1 MLAICLALTAS
12 VAWGASDFLG
22 GISSR
27 SYAVL
32 TVLAVSQPAGLL
44 VILIAVAVH
53 GQLPVLGITTVWAVA
68 AGLCSV
74 GSLASLYMAMSR
86 GDMVLIAPLAS
97 LGVIIP
103 VIVGLVE
110 GNTVTLLVVL
120 GFVLAIIGTLATTWS
135 APEPETREKKSNL
148 TAALLALGSAAGQGL
163 FLVTLNHASSSDPF
177 TATAIARVVSC
188 AITLTAFLA
197 FRHRTRPPQPGP
209 TPVQTRG
216 AVRPRE
222 ATGAQAVDTRL
233 AEAVDNTA
241 VRSRVPWIL
250 LAAAGAAD
258 ALAEVTFAW
267 ASTSGE
273 LSISA
278 VLSSL
283 YPLVTMLL
291 AMIFLHERMR
301 AIQGIGAVGVVV
313 GVVLLSIG

>member
-32 TVLAVSQPAGLL
+32 TVLTVSQPAGLM
-44 VILIAVAVH
+44 VIAVAVAVH
-53 GQLPVLGITTVWAVA
+53 GQLPVLGISTVWAVA

-74 GSLASLYMAMSR
+74 GSLGSLYLAMSR

-97 LGVIIP
+97 IGVVIP
-103 VIVGLVE
+103 VGVGLVE
-110 GNTVTLLVVL
+110 GNKVTVLIVL

-135 APEPETREKKSNL
+135 APEPGSKEKKSNVA
-148 TAALLALGSAAGQGL
+148 AALLALGSAAGQGL
-163 FLVTLNHASSSDPF
+163 FLVTLNHASSGDPF

-188 AITLTAFLA
+188 AITLLAFLA
-197 FRHRTRPPQPGP
+197 FRRSVRAPASMVSAPAAASDDGP
-209 TPVQTRG
+209 
-216 AVRPRE
+216 A
-222 ATGAQAVDTRL
+222 A
-233 AEAVDNTA
+233 
-241 VRSRVPWIL
+241 RSRAPWIV

-258 ALAEVTFAW
+258 AIAEVTFAW

-291 AMIFLHERMR
+291 AMIFLRERMR
-301 AIQGIGAVGVVV
+301 AIQGIGAVSVVV
-313 GVVLLSIG
+313 GVVLLSIT